1 MEDGD
6 DPGTRRIRLYPLSSI
21 HICPPQD
28 NELGYM
34 AQAELEPEFIV
45 YAAWDV
51 EPLHRY
57 SKLVLMIF

>member
-6 DPGTRRIRLYPLSSI
+6 DPGTLRLRCILHSQFHI
-21 HICPPQD
+21 HILPPQD

-34 AQAELEPEFIV
+34 AQAELEPEFVV

-57 SKLVLMIF
+57 TKL